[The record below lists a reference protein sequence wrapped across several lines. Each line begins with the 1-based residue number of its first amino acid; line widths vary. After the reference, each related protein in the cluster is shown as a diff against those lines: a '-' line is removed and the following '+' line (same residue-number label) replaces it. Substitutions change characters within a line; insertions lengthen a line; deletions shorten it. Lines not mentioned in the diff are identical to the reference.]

1 MVAVVSMIGLRT
13 VQARGTTLLEVHN
26 VGARGLV
33 FRFHKIIDRIAR
45 RWGSEVALRWTQAL
59 VRYKGHINEAQLLS
73 AVASGNL
80 RVVES
85 VVNAHALQ
93 LTVEKAL
100 RDPLLRTI
108 RAAGT
113 ASATYLQSQGIAAT
127 FNAIHANVILYAQT
141 KAAQLVTSIPEDVR
155 EAIRLIV
162 SLGAAGRATVQQQAR
177 LIKEVVG
184 LPRNWVLAPL
194 RFGDEL
200 REIMRTGVREY
211 GTFTRRLSGADMAM
225 IRSRIEAGELTP
237 AFINDMEALY
247 AQRLIAARA
256 ETIAR
261 TETLGAANWGAQE
274 SWRQAVQDGGL
285 PGEVKQFWIVTPDD
299 RLCPICV
306 EIPGMNPDGV
316 GLGEPFETPEGPVE
330 GPPAPH
336 PNCRCS
342 VGLVLPGVTGPEE

>member
-1 MVAVVSMIGLRT
+1 MIGLAA
-13 VQARGTTLLEVHN
+13 VQTRKTTLLEVHN
-26 VGARGLV
+26 VGAAGLA
-33 FRFHKIIDRIAR
+33 FRFHKVIDRIAR

-80 RVVES
+80 RVVEM

-93 LTVEKAL
+93 LTVQKAL
-100 RDPLLRTI
+100 KDPLLRSI
-108 RAAGT
+108 QAAGM
-113 ASATYLQSQGIAAT
+113 ASQKFLEANGISIT
-127 FNAIHANVILYAQT
+127 FNAIHANVILYAQQ
-141 KAAQLVTSIPEDVR
+141 KAAELVTSIPEDVR
-155 EAIRLIV
+155 ETIRLIT
-162 SLGAAGRATVQQQAR
+162 SLGAAGRATVMQQAR
-177 LIKEVVG
+177 MIKEVVG

-200 REIMRTGVREY
+200 RTLMREGTRDY
-211 GTFTRRLSGADMAM
+211 GTFTRRLSGADMTM

-237 AFINDMEALY
+237 EFINDMEALY

-261 TETLGAANWGAQE
+261 TESLGAANWGAQE
-274 SWRQAVQDGGL
+274 SWRQAVREGDL
-285 PGEVKQFWIVTPDD
+285 PTDVKQFWIVTPDD
-299 RLCPICV
+299 RLCAICS

-316 GLGEPFETPEGPVE
+316 GLDEAFATPEGSVD

-342 VGLVLPGVTGPEE
+342 IGLVLPGATAPQEEQ